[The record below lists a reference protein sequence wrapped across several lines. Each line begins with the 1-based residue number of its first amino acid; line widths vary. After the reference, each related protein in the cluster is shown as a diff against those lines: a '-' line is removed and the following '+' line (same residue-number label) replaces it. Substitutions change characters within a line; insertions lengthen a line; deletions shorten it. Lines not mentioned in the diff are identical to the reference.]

1 MFWLKIT
8 MEEHRE
14 VVQWQDNWSTP
25 SELEF
30 ESLPFYQKNLQK
42 RGEMEKEYFWEETK
56 NICIHGLHPEKAI
69 EAIQKLIQDIP
80 DGYKENCFLS
90 KGQDY
95 DDLNIKY
102 KREKTIE
109 EKRKEKKERIAFL
122 EKQEKM
128 IRKQLNELKN
138 G

>member
-1 MFWLKIT
+1 
-8 MEEHRE
+8 
-14 VVQWQDNWSTP
+14 
-25 SELEF
+25 
-30 ESLPFYQKNLQK
+30 
-42 RGEMEKEYFWEETK
+42 
-56 NICIHGLHPEKAI
+56 
-69 EAIQKLIQDIP
+69 
-80 DGYKENCFLS
+80 
-90 KGQDY
+90 
-95 DDLNIKY
+95 LNIKY